1 MGFLTVQTMKIPFL
15 DLKNQSAE
23 LHGEIQAAM
32 HQVLAD
38 CNFILG
44 KPVADFESAFAAYC
58 GCKYGIGVA
67 SGLDALKLILRA
79 MEIGSG
85 DEVITVSHTF
95 IATALAISSVGATP
109 VLVEVDPGTFT
120 MDPQAFEAAITAR
133 TKAVMPVHLYGQTAD
148 MNPILEISR
157 RRGLKVIEDAC
168 QSHGARYNG
177 LRAGS
182 LGDAAAFSF
191 YPGKN
196 LGAYGDGGAVT
207 TSDPVLA
214 DRIRTLRNYGSAKK
228 YFHDELGENS
238 RLDTLQAAV
247 LGVKLKY
254 LDAGNTARR
263 AAAALY
269 TEQLQGIGDIVTPSV
284 RQGSEHVFHL
294 YVIQTGRR
302 DELQRHLLEQG
313 VECLI
318 HYPVPVHLQKAYAS
332 RHWIPGDCPLT
343 EQLAGRILSLPIF
356 PGITEE
362 QQQYVTAAIKSFFDV
377 HAPSRRA
384 PQI

>member
-1 MGFLTVQTMKIPFL
+1 MHIPFL
-15 DLKNQSAE
+15 DLKNQSTE
-23 LHGEIQAAM
+23 LRNEIQSAM
-32 HQVLAD
+32 DRVLTD

-58 GCKYGIGVA
+58 DCTQAIGVA

-79 MEIGSG
+79 MEIGPG

-95 IATALAISSVGATP
+95 IATALAASSVGATP
-109 VLVEVDPGTFT
+109 VLIEVDPATYT
-120 MDPQAFEAAITAR
+120 MDPQRLEAAITPH
-133 TKAVMPVHLYGQTAD
+133 TKAIMPVHLYGQTAD
-148 MNPILEISR
+148 MAPILEIAR
-157 RRGLKVIEDAC
+157 RHGLKVIEDAC
-168 QSHGARYNG
+168 QSHGARCNG
-177 LRAGS
+177 QRAGS

-214 DRIRTLRNYGSAKK
+214 ARIRTLRNYGSAKK

-254 LDAGNTARR
+254 LDEGNALRR
-263 AAAALY
+263 NAAALY
-269 TEQLQGIGDIVTPSV
+269 TEKLQGAGVVTPAV
-284 RQGSEHVFHL
+284 RRGSEHVFHL
-294 YVIQTGRR
+294 YVIQADRR
-302 DELQRHLLEQG
+302 DALQKYLLEKG

-318 HYPVPVHLQKAYAS
+318 HYPVPVHQQKAYAS
-332 RHWIPGDCPLT
+332 NVWKAEDFPLT
-343 EQLAGRILSLPIF
+343 EKLAGRILSLPIS

-362 QQQYVTAAIKSFFDV
+362 QVAYVCNSVRAFYENYSSGAA
-377 HAPSRRA
+377 
-384 PQI
+384 

>member
-1 MGFLTVQTMKIPFL
+1 MHIPFL

-23 LHGEIQAAM
+23 IHGEIQSAM
-32 HQVLAD
+32 NQVLSD
-38 CNFILG
+38 CNFVLG

-58 GCKYGIGVA
+58 DCKYAIGVA

-79 MEIGSG
+79 MEIGPG

-109 VLVEVDPGTFT
+109 VLVEVDPDTFT
-120 MDPQAFEAAITAR
+120 MNPQAFEAVITAR

-148 MNPILEISR
+148 MGSIFEIAR
-157 RRGLKVIEDAC
+157 RHGLKVIEDAC
-168 QSHGARYNG
+168 QSHGAQCNG
-177 LRAGS
+177 RIAGS

-207 TSDPVLA
+207 TNDPVLA
-214 DRIRTLRNYGSAKK
+214 DRIRTMRNYGSAKK

-254 LDAGNTARR
+254 LDAGNAARR

-269 TEQLQGIGDIVTPSV
+269 TEQLAGVGDIITPSV

-302 DELQRHLLEQG
+302 DDLQKYLLEQG

-332 RHWIPGDCPLT
+332 GPWKRGDFPLT

-362 QQQYVTAAIKSFFDV
+362 QIQYVCASIKAFC
-377 HAPSRRA
+377 
-384 PQI
+384 QN

>member
-1 MGFLTVQTMKIPFL
+1 MHIPFL

-23 LHGEIQAAM
+23 LRGEIQSAM
-32 HQVLAD
+32 NQVLVD

-44 KPVADFESAFAAYC
+44 KPVADFEDAFAAYC
-58 GCKYGIGVA
+58 ECNCGIGVA

-79 MEIGSG
+79 MDIGPG

-109 VLVEVDPGTFT
+109 VLVEVDPATYT
-120 MDPQAFEAAITAR
+120 MDSAAFEAAITGR

-148 MNPILEISR
+148 MGPILEIAR
-157 RRGLKVIEDAC
+157 RHGLKVIEDAC

-177 LRAGS
+177 RRAGS

-207 TSDPVLA
+207 TSDAVLA
-214 DRIRTLRNYGSAKK
+214 ERIRAMRNYGSIRK
-228 YFHDELGENS
+228 YYHDTLGENS

-247 LGVKLKY
+247 LCVKLKV
-254 LDAGNTARR
+254 LDEGNAARR
-263 AAAALY
+263 AAAARY
-269 TEQLQGIGDIVTPSV
+269 TEQLAGVVGDLITPAA
-284 RQGSEHVFHL
+284 RKGSEHVFHL
-294 YVIQTGRR
+294 YVIQTSRR
-302 DELQRHLLEQG
+302 DDLQRYLLEQG

-332 RHWIPGDCPLT
+332 NHWKAEDFSLT
-343 EQLAGRILSLPIF
+343 EKLAGQILSLPIF

-362 QQQYVTAAIKSFFDV
+362 QVKYVCDSIKAFCKS
-377 HAPSRRA
+377 
-384 PQI
+384 

>member
-1 MGFLTVQTMKIPFL
+1 MRIPFL

-23 LHGEIQAAM
+23 LRSEIRSAM
-32 HQVLAD
+32 DQVLFD

-44 KPVADFESAFAAYC
+44 KPVADFEAAFAAYC
-58 GCKYGIGVA
+58 ECKQGIGVA

-79 MEIGSG
+79 MEIGPG

-95 IATALAISSVGATP
+95 IATALAVSAVGATP
-109 VLVEVDPGTFT
+109 VLIEVDPATYT
-120 MDPQAFEAAITAR
+120 MNPKRLEAVITPR

-148 MNPILEISR
+148 MDSVLEISR

-168 QSHGARYNG
+168 QSHGARCNG

-254 LDAGNTARR
+254 LDAGNAARR
-263 AAAALY
+263 AAAARY
-269 TEQLQGIGDIVTPSV
+269 TEQLAGVGDIVTPPI
-284 RQGSEHVFHL
+284 RAGSEPVFHL

-302 DELQRHLLEQG
+302 DDLQRHLLEQG
-313 VECLI
+313 VESLI

-332 RHWIPGDCPLT
+332 KHWKPGDFPLT

-356 PGITEE
+356 PGVTGE
-362 QQQYVTAAIKSFFDV
+362 QIQHVCDTIKAFYKN
-377 HAPSRRA
+377 
-384 PQI
+384 

>member
-1 MGFLTVQTMKIPFL
+1 MNIPFL

-23 LHGEIQAAM
+23 LRNEIRSAM
-32 HQVLAD
+32 DRVLAD

-44 KPVADFESAFAAYC
+44 KPVADFEADFAAYC
-58 GCKYGIGVA
+58 ECKYGIGVA

-79 MEIGSG
+79 MEIGAG

-95 IATALAISSVGATP
+95 IATALAVSSVGATP
-109 VLVEVDPGTFT
+109 VLVEVDPATYT
-120 MDPQAFEAAITAR
+120 MDTKMLESAITAR

-148 MNPILEISR
+148 MDPILEIAR
-157 RRGLKVIEDAC
+157 RRGLRVIEDAC
-168 QSHGARYNG
+168 QSHGARCNER
-177 LRAGS
+177 RAGS

-228 YFHDELGENS
+228 YYHDELGENS

-247 LGVKLKY
+247 LAVKLNG
-254 LDAGNTARR
+254 LDHGNAARR

-269 TEQLQGIGDIVTPSV
+269 TEQLQGIGDIITPAV
-284 RQGSEHVFHL
+284 RHGSEHVFHL

-302 DELQRHLLEQG
+302 DALQKYLMGKG

-318 HYPVPVHLQKAYAS
+318 HYPVPVHLQRAYAS
-332 RHWIPGDCPLT
+332 KGWKTGDFPLT
-343 EQLAGRILSLPIF
+343 EKLAGTILSLPVF

-362 QQQYVTAAIKSFFDV
+362 QQQYVTDSIRRFF
-377 HAPSRRA
+377 
-384 PQI
+384 